1 MDINVNKWLKKLF
14 CGSLIVFALVVG
26 SKIICRKISK
36 KGDKLFYIC
45 LSKDFETVK
54 KYKVGS
60 YRVQWV
66 SILLLSHGLV
76 SKQLLIVNFTASP
89 GLLMMF

>member
-54 KYKVGS
+54 KYKVALAATEFSGFQYYCSVMGWFQNS
-60 YRVQWV
+60 Y
-66 SILLLSHGLV
+66 LLLTSQHHLDC
-76 SKQLLIVNFTASP
+76 
-89 GLLMMF
+89 